1 MSNSY
6 LFLVRMDVQHDKN
19 ELFNEVYDTEHVP
32 QLKKAPGVLSA
43 YRYRNGLRSEPR
55 YLAAYQVDSPDI
67 RETAAWKQAVQTGRW
82 LKEVQPYTMNRYHAL
97 YTWAGG
103 ETEPRWTTDY
113 LFLAMM
119 DVEEHKEALFNELY
133 ETEHIPQ
140 LMTVP
145 GVVNVT
151 RYKTSAV
158 GHPQY
163 VAIYEIEQPEVAT
176 SEAFWR
182 EADRGRWISE
192 VRPYTY
198 NKHLSVYERIKC

>member
-1 MSNSY
+1 MLNNY
-6 LFLVRMDVQHDKN
+6 LYLVRMDVQKDQDD
-19 ELFNEVYDTEHVP
+19 LFNEVYDTEHLP
-32 QLKKAPGVLSA
+32 ELKKVSGVLNA
-43 YRYRNGLRSEPR
+43 YRYQTESRSEPR
-55 YLAAYQVDSPDI
+55 YLAMYQIDNPDI
-67 RETAAWKQAVQTGRW
+67 RETIAWQKAVQSGRW
-82 LKEVQPYTMNRYHAL
+82 LKKVQPSIMNRYHAL

-103 ETEPRWTTDY
+103 EVEPNWTTDY

-119 DVEEHKEALFNELY
+119 DVERHKEVLFNKLY
-133 ETEHIPQ
+133 ETEHIAQ

-151 RYKTSAV
+151 RYKTSAK
-158 GHPQY
+158 GHPKY

-182 EADRGRWISE
+182 EADKGRWISE

-198 NKHLSVYERIKC
+198 NKHLSVYQRI